1 LSDTA
6 KAMVVEAYSQPMQM
20 REFELPDPQPGALLV
35 DITAAGVCG
44 SDVHIWAGKDPR
56 TRLPMIL
63 GHEGV
68 GRIRML
74 NGPKRDLFGE
84 ELKVGDKIV
93 WHRGVTCGRCVYCAK
108 RREPSLCLYR
118 KVYGTMYSCDQWP
131 YLTGNYAEVLYV
143 HPQSEIMKLPED
155 CDDGLIA
162 AATCSGATAAHTIE
176 LLDIT
181 MGSTVVIIGP
191 GPLGLYTAAYCFERG
206 ADQVFIFGTAADIP
220 RLQLAESFGCIPVN
234 VDEVGPDERRQ
245 AVLDATHGLG
255 ADYVIECTGVK
266 ACAQEAVDL
275 ACRGGSVAI
284 PGIAVP
290 VGEMSILP
298 FEQIAVRNLRL
309 QGVWVSDA
317 RHMYEAV
324 TLTLSGKYPL
334 QEMITH
340 RFPLSQANEALQAIA
355 TRQAIK
361 AIIEP
366 QAK

>member
-1 LSDTA
+1 VAETA
-6 KAMVVEAYSQPMQM
+6 KAMVVEAYSGPMQM
-20 REFELPDPQPGALLV
+20 QEFDLPELEPGAMLV

-68 GRIRML
+68 GRIRAL
-74 NGPKRDLFGE
+74 SGDKRDMFGE

-108 RREPSLCLYR
+108 RREASLCLYR
-118 KVYGTMYSCDQWP
+118 KVYGTMMSCADWP
-131 YLTGNYAEVLYV
+131 HLTGNYAEVLYV
-143 HPQSEIMKLPED
+143 YPESEIVKLPED

-176 LLDIT
+176 LLDIA
-181 MGSTVVIIGP
+181 MSSTVVVIGP
-191 GPLGLYTAAYCFERG
+191 GPVGLYTAAYCFERG
-206 ADQVFIFGTAADIP
+206 ADQVFVFGMEVDMP
-220 RLQLAESFGCIPVN
+220 RLQLAQSLGCTPVN
-234 VDEVGPDERRQ
+234 VNEVDVEERKQ
-245 AVLDATHGLG
+245 MVLEATHGLG

-266 ACAQEAVDL
+266 ACAEEALDL
-275 ACRGGSVAI
+275 ACRGGAVAI

-290 VGEMSILP
+290 VGEMTILP
-298 FEQIAVRNLRL
+298 YEQIAVRNLRL

-317 RHMYEAV
+317 RHMCEAV
-324 TLTLSGKYPL
+324 TLSLSGKYPL
-334 QEMITH
+334 DKMITH
-340 RFPLSQANEALQAIA
+340 RFPLSQANEALQAVA
-355 TRQAIK
+355 NRWAIK

-366 QAK
+366 QAE